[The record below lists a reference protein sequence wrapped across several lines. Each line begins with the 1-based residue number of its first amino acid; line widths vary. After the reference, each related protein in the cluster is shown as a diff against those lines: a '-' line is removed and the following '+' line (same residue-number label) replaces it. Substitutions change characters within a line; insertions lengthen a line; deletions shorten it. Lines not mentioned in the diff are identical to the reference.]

1 MSLRTGIAEA
11 RWETLLGSIAL
22 GAGEFLLYLD
32 PDQLDAPSSLTAE
45 TIRVT
50 DRWALRRVI
59 EQQLRTFQAANDPLL
74 VHVGLAEIRNLSDL
88 PFDARQFP
96 TRVLDV
102 RLPEAA
108 RPDVRNLPPQA
119 VEQLVARGSLPE
131 RLASLARELTGLAWP
146 PTADA
151 ALVAVSRLVP
161 HLGSGLRSLLAPN
174 CLASPARAILE
185 AEEPM
190 LALEELLGEWAAKGS
205 DHPHDNELRA
215 AAEDLSELISTRQ
228 LSIPT
233 TSLPSSLPKV
243 IRDAVSGVDALPE
256 VLRLLDD
263 LPDPGVTFESWIET
277 ANAWARCRWSL
288 AAQPPTPATSEI
300 ALEVWSRWD
309 AINDAWQSWLHDNY
323 GSLLTRNVLKPSS
336 VHRVAPFLAAHVV
349 DAGSKLLLIV
359 LDGLGV
365 PQWQQ
370 IVEHL
375 AITPL
380 EDRRVLACL
389 PTMTTVSRQAIF
401 AGGLPTT
408 FPASLDRTDTEP
420 AHWQAFWQEEGLSA
434 DHIFYSRTGGADATA
449 WQDPPSAAVVSGV
462 AVNAVDDLMHGVSV
476 NGDHQFHSA
485 VTTWLAGGFLERT
498 LEWANRVSAQV
509 WITADHGNLP
519 CVGLGESVPD
529 EGVRVLGRGL
539 RARMYASERQRM
551 NSPLAGLPWTPPSF
565 PSSAGAPLFALG
577 RTYFRKT
584 GGVITHGGLSL
595 DEVVVP
601 LARLV

>member
-1 MSLRTGIAEA
+1 MPLSTEVAEA

-22 GAGEFLLYLD
+22 APGEFLLYLD
-32 PDQLDAPSSLTAE
+32 PDELDTPSSPTAE
-45 TIRVT
+45 TLRIN

-59 EQQLRTFQAANDPLL
+59 EQRLRTFDASEPLL
-74 VHVGLAEIRNLSDL
+74 VHVCLAEIRHLGDL
-88 PFDARQFP
+88 PFDARNFP
-96 TRVLDV
+96 IRVLDV
-102 RLPEAA
+102 RLPEVA

-119 VEQLVARGSLPE
+119 VEQLVAKGSLPE
-131 RLASLARELTGLAWP
+131 RLSSLARELTGLAWP
-146 PTADA
+146 PTEDT

-161 HLGSGLRSLLAPN
+161 HLGSGLRSLLALG
-174 CLASPARAILE
+174 CQAGPARAILD

-190 LALEELLGEWAAKGS
+190 TALEELLSEWAAKGS
-205 DHPHDNELRA
+205 NHPHNNALRA

-243 IRDAVSGVDALPE
+243 LRDAAYRVDALPE
-256 VLRLLDD
+256 VLRLLDH
-263 LPDPGVTFESWIET
+263 LPDSGVAFESWIET
-277 ANAWARCRWSL
+277 ANAWARCRWVL
-288 AAQPPTPATSEI
+288 AAQPPTPETSQI
-300 ALEVWSRWD
+300 ASEVWKRWD
-309 AINDAWQSWLHDNY
+309 TLNEAWQGWLRDNY
-323 GSLLTRNVLKPSS
+323 APLLTRNVLKPSS

-349 DAGSKLLLIV
+349 EAGSKLLLIV

-370 IVEHL
+370 IVQHL
-375 AITPL
+375 AVTPL

-401 AGGLPTT
+401 AGGLPTS

-420 AHWQAFWQEEGLSA
+420 AHWQAFWQGEGLSA
-434 DHIFYSRTGGADATA
+434 NQIFYRRTGGADATA
-449 WQDPPSAAVVSGV
+449 WQDPPSSAVVSGI
-462 AVNAVDDLMHGVSV
+462 AVNAIDDLMHGVSV

-509 WITADHGNLP
+509 WVTADHGNLP

-539 RARMYASERQRM
+539 RARMYATELQRT
-551 NSPLAGLPWTPPSF
+551 NSSLPGLRWTPPSF
-565 PSSAGAPLFALG
+565 PSSAGAPLFAPG

-595 DEVVVP
+595 DEVFVP